1 MPGVFAGRSSRN
13 YDRMARWVLPR
24 AYRRLAA
31 DVDAFAPVGGSVLDV
46 GIGPGILLRELAR
59 RRADLRLTGVDLS
72 ADMIAAAA
80 RNLAPFGGRARTMV
94 GDVTAMPFADEIF
107 DLVTTSFSLHHW
119 DDVGAAGPE
128 LARVLRPGGRVVLY
142 DFPFAPFDELAEAAQ
157 LTATPRSTVRTGLPF
172 MNCERLTLTG

>member
-46 GIGPGILLRELAR
+46 GIGPGILLRELGR

-107 DLVTTSFSLHHW
+107 DLVTTSFSLHTGTTW
-119 DDVGAAGPE
+119 A
-128 LARVLRPGGRVVLY
+128 RPGPSWPGCCARAGGSSSTTS
-142 DFPFAPFDELAEAAQ
+142 PSRRSTNSPR
-157 LTATPRSTVRTGLPF
+157 PRSSPPPRGRP
-172 MNCERLTLTG
+172 CAPACHS